1 MTESKRLY
9 RSRTVKVIA
18 GVCGG
23 LADYFGVDPILV
35 RVLWVVAVLS
45 FGAGLLAYILLCLF
59 VPQASI
65 TG

>member
-1 MTESKRLY
+1 MAETKRLY
-9 RSRTVKVIA
+9 RSRTDRVIA

-35 RVLWVVAVLS
+35 RVVWVVTVLS
-45 FGAGLLAYILLCLF
+45 FGAGLLAYILLWLF
-59 VPQASI
+59 VPQESV